1 MIFMKTKKRNPPK
14 KEDFLKKALL
24 EAQKNFEDAYTGLQ
38 NVNDPDLIDSYIYA
52 INAATLRYKVL
63 LHEVKNISG
72 DNSST
77 SHRKEA

>member
-1 MIFMKTKKRNPPK
+1 MNFMKTKKRNPPK

-24 EAQKNFEDAYTGLQ
+24 EAQI
-38 NVNDPDLIDSYIYA
+38 NDPDLIDSYIYA